1 MIQVTDSVKYYL
13 LNYSKCDCKHPIK
26 DIRSQWRV
34 MSQLPVQVQ
43 NTEASYK
50 MVSYDF
56 EYCPLCRT
64 IKSAYDR
71 TVLADMRRVQ
81 LQELTEKRLVRF
93 ESEQRNIL
101 DSAAELSYG
110 QNEFTNSQQA
120 VEERGPSQ
128 PSALTFGSKCVIQN
142 TLKQVLDRREGEDI
156 FVPALTETGNHY
168 SQKIVI
174 GKLKPTF
181 Y

>member
-1 MIQVTDSVKYYL
+1 
-13 LNYSKCDCKHPIK
+13 
-26 DIRSQWRV
+26 

-56 EYCPLCRT
+56 EYCPPCRT

-71 TVLADMRRVQ
+71 TVLADMCGVQ
-81 LQELTEKRLVRF
+81 LQDLTEKRLVRC
-93 ESEQRNIL
+93 ESEQRDIL

-110 QNEFTNSQQA
+110 QIEFTNPQQA

-128 PSALTFGSKCVIQN
+128 PSALTFGSKCVIN
-142 TLKQVLDRREGEDI
+142 TLKQVLDRMEGEDI
-156 FVPALTETGNHY
+156 FVPALAETGNHY

-174 GKLKPTF
+174 GKL
-181 Y
+181 